1 MDLAVVWTEPALA
14 DAEDIWRYIARD
26 DPDAAERI
34 RDGLFAQ
41 TELLGRH
48 PYLGAVYE
56 RDRSGRTRETSYR
69 NYRIFYEVVEDQGR
83 VEILHVRHGR
93 QNEPKRLRRS

>member
-1 MDLAVVWTEPALA
+1 MDFAVVWTEPAFT
-14 DAEDIWRYIARD
+14 DAEDIWRHIARD
-26 DPDAAERI
+26 DPAAADRV

-41 TELLGRH
+41 TELLGRN

-56 RDRSGRTRETSYR
+56 RDRSGRARETSYR
-69 NYRIFYEVVEDQGR
+69 VYRIFYEVFEDGER

-93 QNEPKRLRRS
+93 QDEPRRIRR

>member
-1 MDLAVVWTEPALA
+1 MDFEVVWTEPALE
-14 DAEDIWRYIARD
+14 DAEGIWRYITLH
-26 DPDAAERI
+26 DPDAADRV

-69 NYRIFYEVVEDQGR
+69 VYRIFYEVMEDQGR

-93 QNEPKRLRRS
+93 QDEPKRLRR